1 MKHIFGDIHEQ
12 LKDLK
17 IRDRYKIVGSY
28 NEGPYEEIDVVGSK
42 EEAIRKMEV
51 LRKKYGQGW
60 TVIFYKID

>member
-1 MKHIFGDIHEQ
+1 MEHIFGDVHEQ

-28 NEGPYEEIDVVGSK
+28 KEGPYEEIDITGSK
-42 EEAIRKMEV
+42 EEAIIKMEG
-51 LRKKYGQGW
+51 LRKKYGQDW